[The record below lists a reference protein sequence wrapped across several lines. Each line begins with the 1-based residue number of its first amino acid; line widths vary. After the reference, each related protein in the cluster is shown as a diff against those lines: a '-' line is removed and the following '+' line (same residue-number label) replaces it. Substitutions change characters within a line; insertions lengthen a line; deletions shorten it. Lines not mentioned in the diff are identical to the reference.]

1 MWTITKMLMQP
12 ARRAPQYLP
21 TSPQITPDAPEAFGG
36 AGARAL
42 QGAVWSSVAWP
53 SANLVV
59 MFPFTILR
67 TTDFKALFVENGG
80 TAAGNW
86 CVSVLDDGGGTATIN
101 RLATTG
107 SVAQSGTSVP
117 QISSVSFTL
126 GEGDYYCALC
136 CDSTSATFQAKAP
149 AVAGIPGIMGAYEV
163 ADNGS
168 AVIGATLT
176 AADFVRTYFPR
187 FGLSQVVTF

>member
-1 MWTITKMLMQP
+1 MP
-12 ARRAPQYLP
+12 VFAPSAGRYERVLP
-21 TSPQITPDAPEAFGG
+21 HSPQITPDAPEAFGG

-67 TTDFKALFVENGG
+67 TTDFKALYVENGG

-86 CVSVLDDGGGTATIN
+86 CVSVLDDGGGTSTLN

-117 QISSVSFTL
+117 QISSVSFSL
-126 GEGDYYCALC
+126 REGVYYCALC
-136 CDSTSATFQAKAP
+136 CDSTSATFMAKAP
-149 AVAGIPGIMGAYEV
+149 VLAGIVGIQGGYEV

-168 AVIGATLT
+168 ATIGATLT
-176 AADFVRTYFPR
+176 AADFTRTYFPR
-187 FGLSQVVTF
+187 FGLSQVETF